1 MRKSD
6 ICYERLRYLSC
17 SFQISK
23 THKLDIYFFI
33 LLETKMSRNYSS
45 LLDICQQNKVY
56 LFENYLL
63 SLQHIKNQ
71 NQIYGNIVAAK
82 LRKNVNNSACPH
94 TFACR
99 FLHNF

>member
-71 NQIYGNIVAAK
+71 NQIYGNIVAQVQHRTAIP
-82 LRKNVNNSACPH
+82 SAGL
-94 TFACR
+94 A
-99 FLHNF
+99 